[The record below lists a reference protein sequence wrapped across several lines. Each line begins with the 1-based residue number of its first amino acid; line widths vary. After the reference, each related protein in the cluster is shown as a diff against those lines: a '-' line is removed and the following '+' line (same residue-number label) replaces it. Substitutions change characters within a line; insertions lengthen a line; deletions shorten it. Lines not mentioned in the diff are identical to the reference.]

1 MQPYSVANPPV
12 PSAVN
17 SSFPETGA
25 AAAKPPAVSIRELAK
40 SYVLKS
46 ETVYAL
52 RGVSFDVP
60 EGDYVAIMGPS
71 GSGKSTLLN
80 MLGCLDK
87 PTSGQFFL
95 GTDDVSKMTDDELAD
110 IRSRRIGFVFQS
122 YNLIQQYSVV
132 ENIQVPLYYQG
143 RLGQKEKDRAIALA
157 SSVGLADRLGHRPM
171 QLSGGQQQR
180 VAIARSMMND
190 PYFILADEATGNLDS
205 ATTDE
210 ILGLFDRLN
219 NEGRTIVMVTHE
231 DEVAARAKR
240 IVRLRDGLLSSDK
253 VNSEESRQEARNRQA
268 EHVQAL
274 AQLKH

>member
-1 MQPYSVANPPV
+1 MTAPLTKSLN
-12 PSAVN
+12 AVLN
-17 SSFPETGA
+17 TSPR
-25 AAAKPPAVSIRELAK
+25 PPAVSIRELAK

-80 MLGCLDK
+80 LLGCLDK

-95 GTDDVSKMTDDELAD
+95 GNDDVSTMSDDALAE
-110 IRSRRIGFVFQS
+110 IRSSRIGFVFQS
-122 YNLIQQYSVV
+122 YNLIQQYTVV
-132 ENIQVPLYYQG
+132 ENIQLPLYYQG
-143 RLGQKEKDRAIALA
+143 RLGAKEKQRAIELA
-157 SSVGLADRLGHRPM
+157 TSVGLGDRLGHRPM

-180 VAIARSMMND
+180 VAIARSLMND

-210 ILGLFDRLN
+210 ILGLFDTLN
-219 NEGRTIVMVTHE
+219 SQGRTIVMVTHE

-240 IVRLRDGLLSSDK
+240 IVRLRDGLLSSDEL
-253 VNSEESRQEARNRQA
+253 NSQENREKARQRQR
-268 EHVQAL
+268 EHVLAL
-274 AQLKH
+274 NQRIH

>member
-1 MQPYSVANPPV
+1 MGTSNVGADPA
-12 PSAVN
+12 SALPT
-17 SSFPETGA
+17 SRAAGA
-25 AAAKPPAVSIRELAK
+25 PAVSIRDLKK

-46 ETVYAL
+46 ETVHAL

-80 MLGCLDK
+80 LLGCLDK
-87 PTSGQFFL
+87 PTSGNFFL
-95 GTDDVSKMTDDELAD
+95 GSDDVARMSDDDLAD

-122 YNLIQQYSVV
+122 YNLIQQYTVV

-143 RLGQKEKDRAIALA
+143 RLGPAERKRAVDLA
-157 SSVGLADRLGHRPM
+157 TSVGLAERLDHRPM

-180 VAIARSMMND
+180 VAIARSLMND

-205 ATTDE
+205 VTTEE
-210 ILGLFDRLN
+210 ILSLFDKLN
-219 NEGRTIVMVTHE
+219 SEGRTIIMVTHE

-240 IVRLRDGLLSSDK
+240 VVRLRDGLLASDRM
-253 VNSEESRQEARNRQA
+253 NSEESRVEARLRQH
-268 EHVQAL
+268 ENILAL
-274 AQLKH
+274 AQRKL